1 MDTGVDFQPRPEAL
15 GPLVTSLFSMS
26 FGLAVLLLSVIALNA
41 FKGAEMNRVS
51 RRVRNDAAK
60 TLALALLALAFVMPL
75 CAQDSAP
82 DTTPDNND
90 DDSSR
95 VVLVSLVDRKLAV
108 IQDGVVIATFQVA
121 VGTEVTPTP
130 TGEFKI
136 VSRVQNPTY
145 YHPGNV
151 IPAGKNNPLG
161 TRWLGLSEKG
171 YGVHGTNAPRSI
183 GRAASH
189 GCIRLRNRD
198 MEKLFTQVRVGDTV
212 KIRGERDEEVARIFG
227 DEADDALVAE
237 VSGSAGTVGQ

>member
-1 MDTGVDFQPRPEAL
+1 
-15 GPLVTSLFSMS
+15 
-26 FGLAVLLLSVIALNA
+26 
-41 FKGAEMNRVS
+41 MNRVS
-51 RRVRNDAAK
+51 RNVRNEAPK
-60 TLALALLALAFVMPL
+60 TLILTLLALAFVMPL

-82 DTTPDNND
+82 GNSLGDNDND
-90 DDSSR
+90 GSR

-121 VGTEVTPTP
+121 VGTDVTPSP
-130 TGEFKI
+130 TGEFK
-136 VSRVQNPTY
+136 VVNRVQNPTY

-171 YGVHGTNAPRSI
+171 YGIHGTNAPKSI

-198 MEKLFTQVRVGDTV
+198 MEKLFTLVKVGDTV

-227 DEADDALVAE
+227 DEADDTLVAE
-237 VSGSAGTVGQ
+237 VSGSAGTVRQ

>member
-1 MDTGVDFQPRPEAL
+1 
-15 GPLVTSLFSMS
+15 
-26 FGLAVLLLSVIALNA
+26 
-41 FKGAEMNRVS
+41 MNRVP
-51 RRVRNDAAK
+51 RKVRNEVAK
-60 TLALALLALAFVMPL
+60 SLVLALLSLAFVMPL

-82 DTTPDNND
+82 ETTPDD
-90 DDSSR
+90 RSR

-108 IQDGVVIATFQVA
+108 VEDGVVIATFQVA
-121 VGTEVTPTP
+121 VGTDVTPSP
-130 TGEFKI
+130 TGEFKV

-171 YGVHGTNAPRSI
+171 YGIHGTNAPRSI

-189 GCIRLRNRD
+189 GCIRLRNQD
-198 MEKLFTQVRVGDTV
+198 MEQLFTLVRLGDTV

-227 DEADDALVAE
+227 EETDDALLAE
-237 VSGSAGTVGQ
+237 ASGSTGTVGQ

>member
-1 MDTGVDFQPRPEAL
+1 
-15 GPLVTSLFSMS
+15 
-26 FGLAVLLLSVIALNA
+26 
-41 FKGAEMNRVS
+41 MNRVS
-51 RRVRNDAAK
+51 RKFRHEVA
-60 TLALALLALAFVMPL
+60 TSLVLALLSLAFVMPL

-82 DTTPDNND
+82 ETTPDNND

-108 IQDGVVIATFQVA
+108 VEDGVVIATFQVA
-121 VGTEVTPTP
+121 VGTDVTPSP
-130 TGEFKI
+130 TGEFKV

-171 YGVHGTNAPRSI
+171 YGIHGTNAPRSI

-198 MEKLFTQVRVGDTV
+198 VEKLFTMVRVGDTV
-212 KIRGERDEEVARIFG
+212 KIRSERDEETAQTFG
-227 DEADDALVAE
+227 GETDDTLVAE
-237 VSGSAGTVGQ
+237 ASGGAVAETVGQ